1 MVGGSRLSRLPFAKE
16 RQAGKPAPPNAF
28 HMNKRWAVLEHF
40 VRKAVRAI
48 DPYAWELSSEAVAA
62 RHGLR
67 VRDVIRF
74 DLNTSPFP
82 PASWD
87 AAMEAA
93 RVAGQPNEYFD
104 TSYAELAVLFSA
116 YYGVGTDHLIVGAG
130 ADEIL
135 DIVTKTFLDNGDRV
149 IVSAPTYSM
158 YPIVSEQMG
167 ATVHHVPL
175 LASFAPDIDGILA
188 AAAGAKIIW
197 QCNPNS
203 PTGNATDPADMERL
217 IATVPC
223 MVVVDEAYAEYI
235 GWSAVPLIAK
245 YPHLVVVRT
254 MSKAFGMAGM
264 RLACGIAAPEVI
276 GMMNRVRP
284 PNSVSRVTARVGA
297 AALQDIPS
305 MRANV
310 AAVIAE
316 REPFA
321 DALWECGAHVYP
333 SVTNFVLTRWESPAV
348 AQSVYDWLEA
358 RGMVVR
364 NFSAHPLLPGHLR
377 ITVRTAE
384 ENARLLAALKEWRRQ
399 E

>member
-1 MVGGSRLSRLPFAKE
+1 M
-16 RQAGKPAPPNAF
+16 
-28 HMNKRWAVLEHF
+28 LEHF
-40 VRKAVRAI
+40 VRRSVRAI

-67 VRDVIRF
+67 VRDVVRF

-93 RVAGQPNEYFD
+93 RADGQPNEYFD
-104 TSYAELAVLFSA
+104 TSYAELTALFSA
-116 YYGVGTDHLIVGAG
+116 YYGVGAESLIIGAG

-167 ATVHHVPL
+167 ATVQRVPL
-175 LASFAPDIDGILA
+175 LAAFVPDIDGLLA
-188 AAAGAKIIW
+188 AAQGAKIIW
-197 QCNPNS
+197 HCNPNS
-203 PTGNATDPADMERL
+203 PTGNATDPAEMERL
-217 IATVPC
+217 IASAPC

-235 GWSAVPLIAK
+235 GWSAVPLIAN

-264 RLACGIAAPEVI
+264 RLACGIAAPDVI

-284 PNSVSRVTARVGA
+284 PNSVSRVTARIGA
-297 AALQDIPS
+297 AALRDIPS

-321 DALWECGAHVYP
+321 DALWECGAHIYP
-333 SVTNFVLTRWESPAV
+333 SVTNFLLTRWESSVV

-384 ENARLLAALKEWRRQ
+384 ENARLLAALKEWRLAR
-399 E
+399 